1 VHHSR
6 KGRIHAMRA
15 AVFLLFYLPCLF
27 MITLA
32 VCVMAFS
39 ESAKRDPLRGRLLR
53 FELSAFAYFLIDFLL
68 TYSLLAFY
76 GFDIFSGSAGATGIM
91 KISMPIYAG
100 YAVSNVAQFSLYYS
114 ICLIFLGLCG
124 MDRSPQRRFLVGLP
138 IFTFGLWTTAC
149 YIFLPF
155 LYSWR
160 LDAAEIYG
168 NIRVASSIVMLS
180 VFILLTAVLGVLWI
194 RKRGQSRDRRKRILG
209 DALAIV
215 FFSYFPVIELGAA
228 LLSVFLPSWYR
239 SPFALLFISPHAVN
253 FIASLAVFVYFARA
267 PRPVLDSSAA
277 NPLGEPFAAFALT
290 SREEEIAKLILTGLS
305 NKEICARLGISHGT
319 VKNHVFGIFRKLG
332 VQSRFE
338 LTKFV
343 GGRR

>member
-1 VHHSR
+1 
-6 KGRIHAMRA
+6 MRA

-32 VCVMAFS
+32 VSVMAFS
-39 ESAKRDPLRGRLLR
+39 ESAKRDPLRNRLLR
-53 FELSAFAYFLIDFLL
+53 FEFNAFAYFLIDFLL

-76 GFDIFSGSAGATGIM
+76 GYDKFSGSANAAGIM

-138 IFTFGLWTTAC
+138 IFTLGLWTTAC
-149 YIFLPF
+149 YIFIPF
-155 LYSWR
+155 LFSWR
-160 LDAAEIYG
+160 MDAADIYRI
-168 NIRVASSIVMLS
+168 IRTVSSIVMLS
-180 VFILLTAVLGVLWI
+180 VFILLSAIIGVLWI
-194 RKRGQSRDRRKRILG
+194 KMRGREGDRRKRRLG
-209 DALAIV
+209 DVLAIA
-215 FFSYFPVIELGAA
+215 FCTYFPVTELGAA
-228 LLSVFLPSWYR
+228 LLSVILPSWYR
-239 SPFALLFISPHAVN
+239 SPFALLFLSPHAVN
-253 FIASLAVFVYFARA
+253 FIASLAIFVYFVRA
-267 PRPVLDSSAA
+267 PRPVSGSDVAE
-277 NPLGEPFAAFALT
+277 PLGEPFTAFALT

-319 VKNHVFGIFRKLG
+319 VKNHVFSIFRKLG

-343 GGRR
+343 SERR

>member
-124 MDRSPQRRFLVGLP
+124 MPLDDRVLYLFAFPVQLEAGRRRNLREH
-138 IFTFGLWTTAC
+138 
-149 YIFLPF
+149 
-155 LYSWR
+155 S
-160 LDAAEIYG
+160 
-168 NIRVASSIVMLS
+168 
-180 VFILLTAVLGVLWI
+180 
-194 RKRGQSRDRRKRILG
+194 RGQLDRHALG
-209 DALAIV
+209 FHPAH
-215 FFSYFPVIELGAA
+215 
-228 LLSVFLPSWYR
+228 R
-239 SPFALLFISPHAVN
+239 
-253 FIASLAVFVYFARA
+253 
-267 PRPVLDSSAA
+267 
-277 NPLGEPFAAFALT
+277 
-290 SREEEIAKLILTGLS
+290 
-305 NKEICARLGISHGT
+305 RLGRLVDQEAGSVEG
-319 VKNHVFGIFRKLG
+319 
-332 VQSRFE
+332 QA
-338 LTKFV
+338 
-343 GGRR
+343 